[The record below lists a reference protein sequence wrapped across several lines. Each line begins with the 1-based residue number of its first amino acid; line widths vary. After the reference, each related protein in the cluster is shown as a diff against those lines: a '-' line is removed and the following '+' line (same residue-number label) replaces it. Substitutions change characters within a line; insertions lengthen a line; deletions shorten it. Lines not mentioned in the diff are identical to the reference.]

1 MTWLAENGM
10 SVLLLFIVGLIVF
23 FILRAKIRAR
33 KSARGCGCGCAGCSG
48 CSACATH
55 QSHKS
60 DKSSVE

>member
-48 CSACATH
+48 HCSSCGSC
-55 QSHKS
+55 SHK
-60 DKSSVE
+60 